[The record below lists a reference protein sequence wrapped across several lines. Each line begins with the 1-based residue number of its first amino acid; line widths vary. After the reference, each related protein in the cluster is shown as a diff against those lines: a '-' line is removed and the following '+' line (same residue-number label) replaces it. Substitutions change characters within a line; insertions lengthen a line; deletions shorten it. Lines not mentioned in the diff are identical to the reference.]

1 MLIGI
6 AGPKR
11 SGKTTLAEGLC
22 KVFSL
27 EHHSFAGPIRA
38 FVASILGYT
47 LEELEVRKEEPVVWL
62 DGKTPR
68 QLMQTVGTEWGRA
81 TVHDELWV
89 RSLLARVPA
98 EGAVI
103 SDVRF
108 PNEAEAI
115 LAAGGIVSNI
125 VSQAG
130 SPPYPWVDFI
140 FYPMA
145 AMSGQQVTWSTQ
157 QSDAINHLPSETKT
171 NPSQQDAYNYLVID
185 VTGY

>member
-47 LEELEVRKEEPVVWL
+47 AEELEARKEEPVAWL

-81 TVHDELWV
+81 MVHDELWV
-89 RSLLARVPA
+89 RSLIARVPVW
-98 EGAVI
+98 GAVI

-108 PNEAEAI
+108 ANEAEAI
-115 LAAGGIVSNI
+115 LAAGGIVIQLSRPGTG
-125 VSQAG
+125 AG
-130 SPPYPWVDFI
+130 DGH
-140 FYPMA
+140 A
-145 AMSGQQVTWSTQ
+145 
-157 QSDAINHLPSETKT
+157 SET
-171 NPSQQDAYNYLVID
+171 PLPEHLVSRTWANDSSEHDLVAAGAFFVAKHYGIE
-185 VTGY
+185 VEFA